1 MKDVK
6 SAIGTI
12 VLRGP
17 MQLSEMRV
25 GRMRPGA
32 LRAFIRTRRTTEGV
46 GERWRAVWPKT
57 TICEWMR
64 GKPSVQTEIWY
75 GRFT

>member
-1 MKDVK
+1 MKDVNR
-6 SAIGTI
+6 AMGMM

-17 MQLSEMRV
+17 RHLSEMRV

-32 LRAFIRTRRTTEGV
+32 LRAFIRIRRTTEGV

-57 TICEWMR
+57 TICE
-64 GKPSVQTEIWY
+64 
-75 GRFT
+75 